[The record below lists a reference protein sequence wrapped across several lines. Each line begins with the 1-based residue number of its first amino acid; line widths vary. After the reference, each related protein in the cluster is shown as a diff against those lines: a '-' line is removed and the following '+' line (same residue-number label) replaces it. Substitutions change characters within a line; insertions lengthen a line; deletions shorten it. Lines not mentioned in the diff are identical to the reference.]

1 MDKLLIVDDEIDVL
15 ELLEE
20 LFVYDFSRE
29 LEVHTASS
37 AKMALKLLD
46 MVSFDVVLT
55 DIKMPGMGGLTF
67 YEKIKENWSE
77 CKVVFLT
84 GYRDFEDIYWVNKQK
99 DVRYVLK
106 SEDDDVIMQTVE
118 DSFVELERQNEQKR
132 IHEVQKNYMEKA
144 RYRQGEGKNIN
155 FSLLKHYLE
164 LHQREAYFA
173 LLNDVCRMLGESKGR
188 HDMHAMEIY
197 YNVSTVLL
205 QFINDNHLQESL
217 AFKIGLYKLLNV
229 DEHCDWLDAGAY
241 LTALSEEIF
250 SILGD
255 YENSLSEHALGR
267 IVEYIDIHMDG
278 DLSLTNLAAIGGFN
292 ASYLSRLFKQVHNES
307 ISDYVLKKRMELA
320 KTLLSDKQDKIQEIG
335 ERIGYNSSNSFS
347 RAFKGYTGL
356 SPIEYREA
364 IQAERGK
371 GLSEK

>member
-164 LHQREAYFA
+164 LHQRG
-173 LLNDVCRMLGESKGR
+173 CRS
-188 HDMHAMEIY
+188 
-197 YNVSTVLL
+197 
-205 QFINDNHLQESL
+205 
-217 AFKIGLYKLLNV
+217 
-229 DEHCDWLDAGAY
+229 
-241 LTALSEEIF
+241 
-250 SILGD
+250 
-255 YENSLSEHALGR
+255 
-267 IVEYIDIHMDG
+267 
-278 DLSLTNLAAIGGFN
+278 
-292 ASYLSRLFKQVHNES
+292 
-307 ISDYVLKKRMELA
+307 
-320 KTLLSDKQDKIQEIG
+320 
-335 ERIGYNSSNSFS
+335 
-347 RAFKGYTGL
+347 
-356 SPIEYREA
+356 
-364 IQAERGK
+364 
-371 GLSEK
+371 